1 MKRLFVLAIALS
13 VGAMAVATEAVPQG
27 ARVATPVATPVATAI
42 APTTAKPLPSD
53 SILQLGDTF
62 TAQDGRTFTLAERR
76 GKPQLVAMFYSSCK
90 FMCPLLV
97 DSARGVDHALSP
109 SERARMNVLFVSID
123 PARDTPPVLAA
134 LAAKRKLDLSRWTL
148 ARTDDA
154 SVRKLAALLGVR
166 YRKLADGDFN
176 HTSALILLDADG
188 RIIAR
193 TEKMGAVPDPEFMK
207 VVKKALQ

>member
-1 MKRLFVLAIALS
+1 MKSLTALVAAAAFF
-13 VGAMAVATEAVPQG
+13 VGANSLATEAVPQG
-27 ARVATPVATPVATAI
+27 ASAANGPVSATA
-42 APTTAKPLPSD
+42 ASLPTD
-53 SILQLGDTF
+53 SILQLADTF
-62 TAQDGRTFTLAERR
+62 TAQDGHAFTLAERR

-148 ARTDDA
+148 AHTDDA

-193 TEKMGAVPDPEFMK
+193 TEKMGATPDPEFLAA
-207 VVKKALQ
+207 VKKALL

>member
-1 MKRLFVLAIALS
+1 MKSLTALVLS
-13 VGAMAVATEAVPQG
+13 VGAMAGATEAVPQG

>member
-1 MKRLFVLAIALS
+1 MKRTLVLAIALAA
-13 VGAMAVATEAVPQG
+13 GAVSAATQSPAVPLVATDTTP
-27 ARVATPVATPVATAI
+27 ATSA
-42 APTTAKPLPSD
+42 PLPAD

-62 TAQDGRTFTLAERR
+62 TAQDGHAFTLAERR

-148 ARTDDA
+148 ARADA
-154 SVRKLAALLGVR
+154 TTVSKIAALLGVR

-193 TEKMGAVPDPEFMK
+193 TEKMGAVPDPEFLK
-207 VVKKALQ
+207 AVKKALL